1 MILKHYL
8 PNFEKKYLIENSF
21 DSVNNNVWDSSRKWW
36 WGYWGVARGAN
47 GP

>member
-21 DSVNNNVWDSSRKWW
+21 DSVNNNVWDFEQKMVV
-36 WGYWGVARGAN
+36 GLFGG
-47 GP
+47 GKGC